1 MKKIIFFIIF
11 LCFCLTIS
19 INIKANND
27 IYVMPGGESIGL
39 KIETGVE
46 IVGKYTVSTNDGK
59 KNPWQKSN
67 IEIGD
72 YIEKVNDY
80 NVENNESLLIILKQ
94 LDESSCV
101 LTIKRN
107 NKLIK
112 TNIDIVKTVAK
123 EPSIGLYVKD
133 KMLGIGTLSFVYDN
147 KFASLGH
154 GIYENN
160 ELININN
167 GDLTYSNVVSIK
179 KATLNQSGEKRATLA
194 STKIG
199 EIKTIKESGVYGVIS
214 QKINKNKVKIADIE
228 DVKCDDAVIYTVIN
242 GNKVETFDIE
252 IIETKY
258 QNSINSKGIKIK
270 VTDSALLNETGGI
283 IQGMSGSPIIQN
295 GELVGVVSHVTLDNP
310 MIGYAVYAKWMY
322 EDLINY

>member
-80 NVENNESLLIILKQ
+80 NVENNESLLKILKQ
-94 LDESSCV
+94 LDESSCI

>member
-11 LCFCLTIS
+11 LCFSLTIS

-27 IYVMPGGESIGL
+27 IYVIPGGESIGL

-46 IVGKYTVSTNDGK
+46 IVGKYSVSTNNGK

-80 NVENNESLLIILKQ
+80 NVENNESLLKILKQ
-94 LDESSCV
+94 IDENSCI

-112 TNIDIVKTVAK
+112 TNIDIVKTVAN

-133 KMLGIGTLSFVYDN
+133 KMLGIGTLSFIYDN

-179 KATLNQSGEKRATLA
+179 KATLNQSGEKRATLV
-194 STKIG
+194 SNKIG
-199 EIKTIKESGVYGVIS
+199 EIKTIKDSGVYGVIS

-270 VTDSALLNETGGI
+270 VTDSSLLNETGGI

-322 EDLINY
+322 EELCNY

>member
-80 NVENNESLLIILKQ
+80 NVENNESLLKILKQ
-94 LDESSCV
+94 LDASSCV

>member
-46 IVGKYTVSTNDGK
+46 IVGKYTVSTSDGK

-80 NVENNESLLIILKQ
+80 NIENNESLLKILKQ

-133 KMLGIGTLSFVYDN
+133 KILGIGTLSFVYDN

-199 EIKTIKESGVYGVIS
+199 EIKTIKDSGVYGVIS

-270 VTDSALLNETGGI
+270 VTDSVLLNETGGI